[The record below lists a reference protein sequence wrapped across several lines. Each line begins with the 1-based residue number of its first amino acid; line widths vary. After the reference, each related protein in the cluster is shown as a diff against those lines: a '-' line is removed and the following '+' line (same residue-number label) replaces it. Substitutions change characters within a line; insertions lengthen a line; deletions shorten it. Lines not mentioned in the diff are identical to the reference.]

1 MAELIGG
8 SGYDDV
14 QDTEPSNP
22 SIGDTWLDTSD
33 GDAAGKIYAD
43 LGNGAD
49 WQVLPVQDELQNGRT
64 RELLMLLQD
73 KPVPE
78 VQDPINQQ
86 SSLSKYVEKVSGD
99 YQISD
104 GITIEDME
112 DGDTN
117 IANADYDGWIK
128 DSLADSFAAVS
139 SSALAGQYSL
149 LMKNTASGNSNGEYS
164 ASRTSTKQINGLEL
178 LIQLQNVDTD
188 SYNYADVR
196 LQDGNQTT
204 FVSFFLRDDPDGTI
218 DVNGTTDTG
227 YSDGVTYKI
236 RIFNIDYSAEMFDY
250 ELVKNSDGTVVS
262 SASGI
267 GFNNSVSS
275 FRDLELKQSVSNGE
289 MYGYYDDIRVN
300 ANLLS
305 AFVTDRF
312 ASPTTAPADFK
323 QWRAIQARDVTTGGS
338 TSPEPVAFEILDST
352 DTVLNSS
359 RIPKERIADEA
370 FTMRN
375 RVYSEDAGIDGQSD
389 YQIDTTGDGGHF
401 GIPILTVVSVKKNDS
416 VLDSANW
423 SFDPDTNTVT
433 IDTSNVSLASGD
445 TIDIKYDFDVFDSTL
460 QPRAYLSRESL
471 RETSPSI
478 SHFRYEY
485 II

>member
-1 MAELIGG
+1 MPDYNLLG
-8 SGYDDV
+8 S
-14 QDTEPSNP
+14 QE
-22 SIGDTWLDTSD
+22 
-33 GDAAGKIYAD
+33 
-43 LGNGAD
+43 
-49 WQVLPVQDELQNGRT
+49 VLEELQSGRT

-86 SSLSKYVEKVSGD
+86 SSLSEYVEKVSGD

-104 GITIEDME
+104 SIIEDVE

-117 IANADYDGWIK
+117 IANADYDGWIE
-128 DSLADSFAAVS
+128 DGPADSFAAVS
-139 SSALAGQYSL
+139 SGALADQYSL
-149 LMKNTASGNSNGEYS
+149 LMENSSSGGSNGEYR
-164 ASRTSTKQINGLEL
+164 ASRTSPKQINGLEL

-188 SYNYADVR
+188 SNNFAIVR

-204 FVSFFLRDDPDGTI
+204 FVSFMLRDDSVGTI

-236 RIFNIDYSAEMFDY
+236 RIFNIDYSAETFDY
-250 ELVKNSDGTVVS
+250 GLVKNSDGTVVS

-267 GFNNSVSS
+267 AFNNSVSS
-275 FRDLELKQSVSNGE
+275 FRDLELRQSANNGE
-289 MYGYYDDIRVN
+289 MDGYYDDILVD

-323 QWRAIQARDVTTGGS
+323 QWHAIQARDVTTGGS
-338 TSPEPVAFEILDST
+338 TSPEPVEFEILDST
-352 DTVLNSS
+352 NTVLNSS

-375 RVYSEDAGIDGQSD
+375 RVYSENAGSDGQND
-389 YQIDTTGDGGHF
+389 YQISTTGDGGHF
-401 GIPILTVVSVKKNDS
+401 GIPVLTVVSVKKNGS

-423 SFDPDTNTVT
+423 SFDGDTAVT
-433 IDTSNVSLASGD
+433 IDTSSVTIASGD

-460 QPRAYLSRESL
+460 QPRAFLSRESNS
-471 RETSPSI
+471 ETSPSI

-485 II
+485 VI